1 MTERVYLH
9 IGPPKTGTSHVQ
21 QALWAGKQALATT
34 GVLIPGESH
43 NAHRLATWDF
53 FGRRPQG
60 ADMPA
65 AKGSWRVL
73 VDQVRAWDGA
83 TAVISEESLAAA
95 RKPQVRRLVRAF
107 APADVHVVVTARDLD
122 RVIPA
127 AWQQRVQG
135 GETQEWS
142 DFLSELRD
150 PHRASPPALLFWHR
164 QDLVQVLSAWERAVP
179 AGRIHVVTV
188 PPAGLPPRLLLE
200 RFAQATG
207 LDPDVLLAAEAGAPA
222 ATNPAPTNPAP
233 TNPAPTNSALTNPA
247 LGMVEAEALRRLN
260 AGLGGRLD
268 ERQYRRVVVTAVLPA
283 LRSRPDPTRI
293 VLPPEH
299 RAWVRERS
307 QAVVGGLRAGAYD
320 VSGDLDDLLGA
331 PDEQQRADDSAEP
344 SDADLA
350 EALLAALTSVS
361 EAYARFWRRHRRADR
376 APAAGGAS
384 AVASR
389 ARAAGF
395 RVRSAAL
402 RTARHSPRLA
412 RLARL
417 ALRRP
422 GARS

>member
-9 IGPPKTGTSHVQ
+9 IGPPKTATSHVQ
-21 QALWAGKQALATT
+21 QALCAGKQALATT

-53 FGRRPQG
+53 FGRRPEG
-60 ADMPA
+60 ADMRA
-65 AKGSWRVL
+65 ATGSWRVL
-73 VDQVRAWDGA
+73 VDQVRAWDGT

-135 GETQEWS
+135 GETQQWS

-150 PHRASPPALLFWHR
+150 PRRASPPALLFWRR

-188 PPAGLPPRLLLE
+188 PPAGSPPRLLLE
-200 RFAQATG
+200 RFAEATG
-207 LDPDVLLAAEAGAPA
+207 LDPDVLQAAGDGGPA
-222 ATNPAPTNPAP
+222 ATNPALNNPAP
-233 TNPAPTNSALTNPA
+233 AMAALNNPA

-268 ERQYRRVVVTAVLPA
+268 ERQYRRVVTTAVLPA
-283 LRSRPDPTRI
+283 LRSRPHQTRI

-307 QAVVGGLRAGAYD
+307 RAVVGELRAGAYN

-331 PDEQQRADDSAEP
+331 SDEQQRADDSPEL

-350 EALLAALTSVS
+350 
-361 EAYARFWRRHRRADR
+361 
-376 APAAGGAS
+376 
-384 AVASR
+384 
-389 ARAAGF
+389 
-395 RVRSAAL
+395 
-402 RTARHSPRLA
+402 
-412 RLARL
+412 
-417 ALRRP
+417 
-422 GARS
+422 

>member
-43 NAHRLATWDF
+43 NAHRLAAWDF
-53 FGRRPQG
+53 FGRRPEG
-60 ADMPA
+60 ADMRA
-65 AKGSWRVL
+65 ADGSWRVL
-73 VDQVRAWDGA
+73 VDQVRAWDGT

-135 GETQEWS
+135 GETQQWS

-150 PHRASPPALLFWHR
+150 PHRASPPALLFWRR

-179 AGRIHVVTV
+179 ARRIHVVTV
-188 PPAGLPPRLLLE
+188 PPAGSPPRLLLE
-200 RFAQATG
+200 RFAEATG
-207 LDPDVLLAAEAGAPA
+207 LDPDVLQAAGAGGPA
-222 ATNPAPTNPAP
+222 ATNPA
-233 TNPAPTNSALTNPA
+233 LDNPA

-268 ERQYRRVVVTAVLPA
+268 ERQYRRVVATAVLPA
-283 LRSRPDPTRI
+283 LRSRPDQTRI

-307 QAVVGGLRAGAYD
+307 RAVVGGLRAGAYN

-331 PDEQQRADDSAEP
+331 PDEQQRADGSPEP

-350 EALLAALTSVS
+350 GALLAALTSVS
-361 EAYARFWRRHRRADR
+361 QAYATFWRRHRRVDR
-376 APAAGGAS
+376 APAAGGVS

-389 ARAAGF
+389 ARGAGF
-395 RVRSAAL
+395 RVKSAAL

-422 GARS
+422 GAGS